1 MSRVA
6 TNYEFINASAL
17 PEPINLPFLVVDLVQ
32 TIAGGIC
39 AAVQRCRDCCCAMGA
54 VKPEIAPSKRRRA
67 SIDTQTLL
75 QRWGH
80 GPSVA
85 QDGLTRKYSTSLDL
99 LGAAMGE
106 NSKRRKN
113 QKMPKGVPEEFR
125 ARDAYLQLL
134 SSGRQR
140 TANDQAAG
148 ERINQLQGTLTQ
160 LSMAQVHDRKLLLE
174 VREMVLELRHQDG
187 GTSTHRASYRAGNG
201 APASRAQAL
210 QEEVL
215 ALATTLEAKLD
226 EFKGCIATL
235 QQSQTALSQQPL
247 PTGGRTPSPDVTVRD
262 LQQRADYG
270 DPLGC

>member
-187 GTSTHRASYRAGNG
+187 GTTHRASYRAGNG

-262 LQQRADYG
+262 MQQRADYS